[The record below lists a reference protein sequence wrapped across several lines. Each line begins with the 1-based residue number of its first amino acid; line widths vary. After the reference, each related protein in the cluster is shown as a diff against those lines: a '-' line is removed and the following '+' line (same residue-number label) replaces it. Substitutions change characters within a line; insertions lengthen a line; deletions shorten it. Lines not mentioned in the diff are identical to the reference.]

1 MKFFIVLAVFMG
13 LVLPARSQA
22 LVDKDLVSL
31 FEYKDTLKQDFKK
44 PLREADKEINIVLS
58 TGFLFYKSFIS
69 SQDKP
74 SCNFTP
80 SCSEYAVEAF
90 RKKGV
95 FVGWLSSFDR
105 LTRCHGLIKPTDYHF
120 DTTKMHF
127 YDPVD

>member
-1 MKFFIVLAVFMG
+1 MKLFIVLAIFMG

-22 LVDKDLVSL
+22 LVDKELALL
-31 FEYKDTLKQDFKK
+31 FEYKDTVKQDFKK

-80 SCSEYAVEAF
+80 SCSEYAIEAF
-90 RKKGV
+90 HKKGV
-95 FVGWLSSFDR
+95 FIGWLSSFDR

-120 DTTKMHF
+120 DTAKMHF